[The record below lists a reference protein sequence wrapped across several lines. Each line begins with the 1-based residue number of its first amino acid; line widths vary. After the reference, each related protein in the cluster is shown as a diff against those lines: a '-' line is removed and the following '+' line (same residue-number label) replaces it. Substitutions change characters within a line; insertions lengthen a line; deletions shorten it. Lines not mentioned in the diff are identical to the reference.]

1 MGWCHPHRGCR
12 AILMDLVKQVY
23 HVWAGVILTAVVEQF
38 PYPGKILRIICL
50 VLLFIIETCCA
61 AVIYSHALFP
71 HMYAFYFSSCNTCD
85 IGREIR
91 AQGDTRLNREY
102 DLILDIWSTD
112 FFSQIDCY
120 RFPGYFHRSTSHIIF
135 PDTSV
140 DLRDKA
146 KVFRGCILS
155 PLAASPQSPQASRLS
170 KCISA

>member
-1 MGWCHPHRGCR
+1 
-12 AILMDLVKQVY
+12 MDLVEQVY

-71 HMYAFYFSSCNTCD
+71 HMYAFYFSSRNTRD

-91 AQGDTRLNREY
+91 SQDDTRLHREY

-112 FFSQIDCY
+112 FFSQTD
-120 RFPGYFHRSTSHIIF
+120 
-135 PDTSV
+135 
-140 DLRDKA
+140 
-146 KVFRGCILS
+146 
-155 PLAASPQSPQASRLS
+155 
-170 KCISA
+170 